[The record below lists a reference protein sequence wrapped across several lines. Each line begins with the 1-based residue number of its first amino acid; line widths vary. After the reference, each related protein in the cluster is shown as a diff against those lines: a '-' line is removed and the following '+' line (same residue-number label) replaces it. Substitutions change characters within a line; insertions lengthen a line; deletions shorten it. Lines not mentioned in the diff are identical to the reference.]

1 MWQTGGS
8 TLQFSVFYL
17 PFISYKKLLHKLKDH
32 DILFFVAAMNGANK
46 ERTLK
51 IRYGIRQMTKWSF
64 VKLHHRERNRA
75 LKEGK

>member
-1 MWQTGGS
+1 MKNHK
-8 TLQFSVFYL
+8 VFY
-17 PFISYKKLLHKLKDH
+17 KKCLHIFLVR
-32 DILFFVAAMNGANK
+32 DILFLVAAMNGAIK

>member
-1 MWQTGGS
+1 
-8 TLQFSVFYL
+8 
-17 PFISYKKLLHKLKDH
+17 
-32 DILFFVAAMNGANK
+32 MNGANE